1 MILKDYNWTAACG
14 LEYTVRPVCTL
25 VHKQSEVIKQY
36 WNAFINCF
44 TVVKSCFRAASQS
57 QQFLLIKSM
66 SIKKR
71 KCPLNNRSHIKKL
84 TSYEALTLER
94 TIFFTTFVHH
104 GGQSS
109 SSFYPFIKIV
119 KQVNSV
125 FLWNSAI
132 WNSFSP
138 QFYTW

>member
-1 MILKDYNWTAACG
+1 MIKGERQNQKMKLFYLSNIFFHWRGIMGYSLGNEEQCCRKYYLNNVNSVAIMILEDYNWTAACG

-57 QQFLLIKSM
+57 QQFLIIKSM

-71 KCPLNNRSHIKKL
+71 KCPLNNRSHIK
-84 TSYEALTLER
+84 
-94 TIFFTTFVHH
+94 
-104 GGQSS
+104 
-109 SSFYPFIKIV
+109 
-119 KQVNSV
+119 
-125 FLWNSAI
+125 
-132 WNSFSP
+132 
-138 QFYTW
+138 